1 MFQQAGPAQSS
12 PGGFLKG
19 RLYLL
24 KEGLVLLAVVSV
36 LLLLSLG
43 VVRLLQGKPE
53 AGRGRPISAVELR
66 LKDLIR
72 AAIVEQDPILATGL
86 LNNALDSILRRLLEA
101 QGPVPYEVEVLIL
114 DSPVVN
120 AVAFPGGLI
129 VVYSGLIEKMERA
142 EELAAVLAHELG
154 HVVNRDSMKQLSRQ
168 MALSVFFSLL
178 GGSQAKVLV
187 QRILREV
194 VNIHFSKNVE
204 ARADAFALKLLIQA
218 RIDPI
223 HFAEALEH
231 LSENREKPVYL
242 KYLDGHPEIEARIKQ
257 IRERSKEVPID
268 ILPLE
273 IDWQAVQRTLPDL
286 WR

>member
-1 MFQQAGPAQSS
+1 
-12 PGGFLKG
+12 LKG
-19 RLYLL
+19 RLNLL
-24 KEGLVLLAVVSV
+24 KEGLVLLAVVSL
-36 LLLLSLG
+36 LLLLSVG
-43 VVRLLQGKPE
+43 FVRLLKGKPGT
-53 AGRGRPISAVELR
+53 GRDRPISTVELR

-72 AAIVEQDPILATGL
+72 AAIVEQDSILSTEL

-101 QGPVPYEVEVLIL
+101 QDPIPYEVEVLIL

-154 HVVNRDSMKQLSRQ
+154 HVVNRDSMKPLSRQ

-178 GGSQAKVLV
+178 GGSQAKVFV

-194 VNIHFSKNVE
+194 VNIQFSKNVE
-204 ARADAFALKLLIQA
+204 ARADAFALELLIQA

-231 LSENREKPVYL
+231 LSEDRKNPVYL
-242 KYLDGHPEIEARIKQ
+242 KYIDGHPEIETRI
-257 IRERSKEVPID
+257 E
-268 ILPLE
+268 
-273 IDWQAVQRTLPDL
+273 
-286 WR
+286 

>member
-1 MFQQAGPAQSS
+1 M
-12 PGGFLKG
+12 
-19 RLYLL
+19 
-24 KEGLVLLAVVSV
+24 AVVSL
-36 LLLLSLG
+36 LLLLSVG
-43 VVRLLQGKPE
+43 IVRLLQGKPE
-53 AGRGRPISAVELR
+53 AAESGRVRPISTVELR

-72 AAIVEQDPILATGL
+72 AAIVEQDPVLSTEL

-101 QGPVPYEVEVLIL
+101 RDPIPYDVEVLIL

-168 MALSVFFSLL
+168 MALSLFFSLM
-178 GGSQAKVLV
+178 GGSQAKVFV
-187 QRILREV
+187 QRILREA
-194 VNIHFSKNVE
+194 VNISFSKNVE
-204 ARADAFALKLLIQA
+204 ARADAFALELLIRA

-231 LSENREKPVYL
+231 LSEDRKQPVYL
-242 KYLDGHPEIEARIKQ
+242 KYLDGHPEIETRIKQ
-257 IRERSKEVPID
+257 IRERSKEVHID
-268 ILPLE
+268 VLPLE
-273 IDWQAVQRTLPDL
+273 IDWQAVQLTLPDT
-286 WR
+286 WS

>member
-1 MFQQAGPAQSS
+1 M
-12 PGGFLKG
+12 KG

-231 LSENREKPVYL
+231 LSEDREKPVYL

-273 IDWQAVQRTLPDL
+273 IDWQAVQRTLPDP

>member
-1 MFQQAGPAQSS
+1 M
-12 PGGFLKG
+12 KG
-19 RLYLL
+19 RLHLL

-36 LLLLSLG
+36 LLLLSVG

-53 AGRGRPISAVELR
+53 AAEAGRSRPISVVELR

-72 AAIVEQDPILATGL
+72 TAIVEQDPVLSTKL

-101 QGPVPYEVEVLIL
+101 QDPIPYEVEVLIL
-114 DSPVVN
+114 HSPVVN
-120 AVAFPGGLI
+120 ALAFPGGLI
-129 VVYSGLIEKMERA
+129 VVYSGLIEKMESA

-178 GGSQAKVLV
+178 GGSQAKVFV
-187 QRILREV
+187 QRILREA
-194 VNIHFSKNVE
+194 VNIQFSRNVE
-204 ARADAFALKLLIQA
+204 ARADAFALELLIRA

-231 LSENREKPVYL
+231 LSDGSEKPVYL
-242 KYLDGHPEIEARIKQ
+242 KYLDGHPEIETRIQQ
-257 IRERSKEVPID
+257 IRERSNEVLID
-268 ILPLE
+268 VLPLE
-273 IDWQAVQRTLPDL
+273 IDWQAVQRTLPDS
-286 WR
+286 WS